1 MHIRMPIAFL
11 AAASVATLAA
21 GCSGGSTATTT
32 GVPSVSQSS
41 ARIHLD
47 RSGVEPKFLQSLHFG
62 SQRPV
67 VPMAKGALK
76 EIAETDFG
84 NGEAILLNQKY
95 KETGTITDGLDGPD
109 GDFIDNKGNLYIGNY
124 AGLNVQEYA
133 PGGTS
138 PSFTYSSG
146 LSDPIDVTTDT
157 KGNVYVDDYS
167 ADTVVEFPQGS
178 NTASATCSTGL
189 GNEGVV
195 VDSKGDVFVSGNN
208 PNTGTGN
215 IVEFAKGLKGCKATT
230 LGVTLEFA
238 GGLQIDK
245 KGNLVA
251 CDQDAGVDII
261 PKPYNSVSSTITGAA
276 DTFHVALSK
285 NNKTIF
291 IADPSDAD
299 ILVDKYP
306 SGTPITTLGSA
317 QGFSDPAG
325 VATYPYE
332 GGK

>member
-11 AAASVATLAA
+11 AAASVAVLAA
-21 GCSGGSTATTT
+21 GCSGGSTATTA
-32 GVPSVSQSS
+32 GIPSASQQS
-41 ARIHLD
+41 ARINQLD

-67 VPMAKGALK
+67 VPMAKAGLK
-76 EIAETDFG
+76 ELVETDFALG
-84 NGEAILLNQKY
+84 DASILNSKY
-95 KETGTITDGLDGPD
+95 HVTGTITNGLNGPD
-109 GDFIDNKGNLYIGNY
+109 GDFIDGKGNLYIGNY
-124 AGLNVQEYA
+124 VGLNVQEYA
-133 PGGTS
+133 LGGTS

-146 LSDPIDVTTDT
+146 LSDPIDVTTDS
-157 KGNVYVDDYS
+157 KGNVYIDDYS

-189 GNEGVV
+189 GNEGVA
-195 VDSKGDVFVSGNN
+195 VDGKGDVFVSGNN
-208 PNTGTGN
+208 SGGTGN
-215 IVEFAKGLKGCKATT
+215 IVEYAKGLKGCKAKT

-261 PKPYNSVSSTITGAA
+261 PKPYNAVSSTITGAA
-276 DTFHVALSK
+276 DTFHVALTA

-291 IADPSDAD
+291 IADPSNDD

-306 SGTPITTLGSA
+306 SGTPITTIGSA
-317 QGFSDPAG
+317 QGLSEPAG
-325 VATYPYE
+325 VATYPFQ
-332 GGK
+332 KAK